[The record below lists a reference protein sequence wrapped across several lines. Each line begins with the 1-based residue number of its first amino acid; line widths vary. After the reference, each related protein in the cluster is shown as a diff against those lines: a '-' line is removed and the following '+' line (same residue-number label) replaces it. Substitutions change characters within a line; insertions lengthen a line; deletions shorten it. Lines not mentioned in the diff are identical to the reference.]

1 MFSRLLFFSQ
11 INQKINGLSI
21 FLEKRHSKS
30 FNKLHS
36 DLNMALNRKQNSFA
50 SDPATGFGATSSNSA
65 GRFYNRK
72 RGTAN
77 VIKKGVGIID
87 RYSWYHTMLAMPR
100 VKFLLLLFSIYILV
114 NLLFAGVYY
123 MIGIEHLA
131 GIRRDSALA
140 SFSEV
145 FFFSTQTF
153 TTVGYGRISPTGFI
167 TSAVATLE
175 AFLGLL
181 SFAIATGL
189 FYGRF
194 SRPQAFLKFS
204 DHALISPY
212 KDGIALMFRMAPYKN
227 NSLSEAEVKL
237 TAAMQIDEA
246 GKRMNKFY
254 PLSLE
259 ISKVNA
265 LTLSWTIVHPIDE
278 GSPLSN
284 LNQDEMNNASLE
296 ILVFVKAFDEVFS
309 NTVMTR
315 NSYTANEII
324 WGGKFKIMYHPNAD
338 RSKTILDLDLL
349 NAYDKIDLLQPAH
362 VTQPVSG

>member
-1 MFSRLLFFSQ
+1 MPAMASIKRSRNLQSE
-11 INQKINGLSI
+11 IN
-21 FLEKRHSKS
+21 
-30 FNKLHS
+30 
-36 DLNMALNRKQNSFA
+36 
-50 SDPATGFGATSSNSA
+50 TGFGANSSNSA
-65 GRFYNRK
+65 GRFYNR
-72 RGTAN
+72 RGGAN
-77 VIKKGVGIID
+77 VIKKGVNILD

-100 VKFLLLLFSIYILV
+100 TKFLLLIFSIYIFINLV
-114 NLLFAGVYY
+114 FAGIYY
-123 MIGIEHLA
+123 AIGIEHLT
-131 GIRRDSALA
+131 GVNSGSTMK

-153 TTVGYGRISPTGFI
+153 TTVGYGRISPTGFL

-204 DHALISPY
+204 RHALISPY
-212 KDGIALMFRMAPYKN
+212 KDGIALMFRMSPFKN
-227 NSLSEAEVKL
+227 NTLSEAEVKL
-237 TAAMQIDEA
+237 TGAMQIEED

-259 ISKVNA
+259 ISKINA
-265 LTLSWTIVHPIDE
+265 LTLSWTVVHPIDE
-278 GSPLSN
+278 KSPLYN
-284 LNQDEMNNASLE
+284 LNADDMKDVHME

-315 NSYTANEII
+315 TSYLADEII
-324 WGGKFKIMYHPNAD
+324 WGAKFKIMYYQSGD
-338 RSKTILDLDLL
+338 KTRTILDLDMI
-349 NAYDKIDLLQPAH
+349 NDYDKIDLLQP
-362 VTQPVSG
+362 VNSTLPVSG